1 MAENNNQNAKSGK
14 GWIIGIII
22 ALIAVAIAMAIA
34 ISKRAQGETPYDY
47 NLDEYITIGEYSD
60 LPYYTEEFTVTEE
73 EIQGEIDYMLQSNSV
88 TETLTDGVVEEG
100 DTINIAFVGRIDGEE
115 FAGGTS
121 ESFDLTVGETSM
133 IEGFVEGLMG
143 KKMGETVS
151 LDLKF
156 PEDYGAEELNGK
168 PVVFDVTING
178 KKITTVPELTEE
190 FVKEKTQYETIE
202 NLRKEIEKFLL
213 TDKENALDSTIKGA
227 MWSKVQENSQ
237 VLKYPE
243 AEYQAYQEQADAMD
257 EEYKAMAEIYEMEWE
272 EYISTFLGTD
282 EEGYQE
288 MKKEYLEET
297 VKDELLTY
305 AIARKEKIKM
315 SNSEYEKEIKQI
327 LEDSGYTEEAFQN
340 AYGMTLKEY
349 AEENNWRYIIFR
361 DKVLDAI
368 KAKGKEVS
376 KEEFDEYYAS
386 EEVTIEPLTEE
397 ESGDN

>member
-1 MAENNNQNAKSGK
+1 
-14 GWIIGIII
+14 
-22 ALIAVAIAMAIA
+22 
-34 ISKRAQGETPYDY
+34 
-47 NLDEYITIGEYSD
+47 
-60 LPYYTEEFTVTEE
+60 
-73 EIQGEIDYMLQSNSV
+73 
-88 TETLTDGVVEEG
+88 
-100 DTINIAFVGRIDGEE
+100 
-115 FAGGTS
+115 
-121 ESFDLTVGETSM
+121 
-133 IEGFVEGLMG
+133 
-143 KKMGETVS
+143 
-151 LDLKF
+151 
-156 PEDYGAEELNGK
+156 
-168 PVVFDVTING
+168 
-178 KKITTVPELTEE
+178 
-190 FVKEKTQYETIE
+190 
-202 NLRKEIEKFLL
+202 
-213 TDKENALDSTIKGA
+213 
-227 MWSKVQENSQ
+227 
-237 VLKYPE
+237 
-243 AEYQAYQEQADAMD
+243 
-257 EEYKAMAEIYEMEWE
+257 
-272 EYISTFLGTD
+272 
-282 EEGYQE
+282 